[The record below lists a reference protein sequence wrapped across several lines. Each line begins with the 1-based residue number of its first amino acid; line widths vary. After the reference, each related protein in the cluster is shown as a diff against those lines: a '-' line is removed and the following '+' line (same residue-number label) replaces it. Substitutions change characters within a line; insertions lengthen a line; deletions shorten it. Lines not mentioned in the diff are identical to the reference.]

1 MIVLVVG
8 PPMAGLVAGRTAYE
22 SSMRTVQAQ
31 SAERQQV
38 SARVMSITENVGQ
51 PVKEQAQARVR
62 WTDSSGTVR
71 TATALVEP
79 DTSKGATV
87 RVWVDRDGTVTSP
100 PLTKPQAVPNGW
112 FVGGMAVISAA
123 TGPYRSVPS

>member
-1 MIVLVVG
+1 MQ
-8 PPMAGLVAGRTAYE
+8 E
-22 SSMRTVQAQ
+22 QAQ
-31 SAERQQV
+31 
-38 SARVMSITENVGQ
+38 
-51 PVKEQAQARVR
+51 EQAQAQVR

-87 RVWVDRDGTVTSP
+87 RVRADRDGTVTSP
-100 PLTKPQAVPNGW
+100 PLTKPQAVTNGW
-112 FVGGMAVISAA
+112 FVGGMAVISVA